1 MPDKNKGVTGHE
13 DLDAHID
20 KVLEKHGGSI
30 KPSDAGWTR
39 VFRLIE
45 QGRRRDE
52 ETKTKSNAQS
62 PAPKSTK
69 MGKQGKK

>member
-20 KVLEKHGGSI
+20 KVLAKHGGSV
-30 KPSDAGWTR
+30 KPSDTGWTR
-39 VFRLIE
+39 INNLID
-45 QGRRRDE
+45 QGRKRDE
-52 ETKTKSNAQS
+52 EAKAKKNAQS
-62 PAPKSTK
+62 PAPKSSK